1 LETSTREEFIVRC
14 QRVADA
20 AHAAGLTLSKLPH
33 AFAVVV
39 ARDGKSIPFPI
50 PSDER
55 DWLETTAEEAFYCA
69 VTDAFAW
76 ASARPGETSFATL
89 DAIERSEVPQI
100 QRDLEDQLKRVRE
113 LAVLVGGMDG
123 MRRLWEAA
131 GIDANVA
138 AGIDLR

>member
-1 LETSTREEFIVRC
+1 LETSTREEFKVRC

-20 AHAAGLTLSKLPH
+20 AHDAGLTLSKQPH
-33 AFAVVV
+33 VFAVVV

-50 PSDER
+50 VSDER
-55 DWLETTAEEAFYCA
+55 DWRETTAEEAFYCA

-76 ASARPGETSFATL
+76 ASARPGETGFATL

-100 QRDLEDQLKRVRE
+100 KRDLDDQLSRVRE
-113 LAVLVGGMDG
+113 LAAMVGVDG
-123 MRRLWEAA
+123 VRRLWEAA
-131 GIDANVA
+131 GIDSNVA

>member
-1 LETSTREEFIVRC
+1 LETSTREEFMARC

-20 AHAAGLTLSKLPH
+20 AHDAGLTLSKVPH

-39 ARDGKSIPFPI
+39 ARDGKSLPFPI
-50 PSDER
+50 VSDER
-55 DWLETTAEEAFYCA
+55 DWRETTAEEAFYCA

-76 ASARPGETSFATL
+76 ASARPGESSFATL

-100 QRDLEDQLKRVRE
+100 QRDLEEQLTRVRE
-113 LAVLVGGMDG
+113 LAGMVGMDG
-123 MRRLWEAA
+123 VRRLWEAA

>member
-1 LETSTREEFIVRC
+1 LETSTREEFAARC
-14 QRVADA
+14 QRVATA
-20 AHAAGLTLSKLPH
+20 ARDVGLTLSKLPH

-50 PSDER
+50 VSDER
-55 DWLETTAEEAFYCA
+55 DWRDTSAEEAFYCA

-100 QRDLEDQLKRVRE
+100 KRDLEEQLTRVRE
-113 LAVLVGGMDG
+113 LAGLVGMDG
-123 MRRLWEAA
+123 VRRLWEAA
-131 GIDANVA
+131 GIDSNVA
-138 AGIDLR
+138 AGIDLRQ